1 MKRFALLFLLLP
13 LGCGDSTPAAPYVR
27 ASDRPLL
34 RPDAPEMKTKAP
46 DKFKA
51 RFTTSQ
57 GAFTITVDRKVAPL
71 GADRFYHL
79 VKGRFFEDAR
89 FFRVLSGFMVQFG
102 IPADPAESVLW
113 KNANIPDD
121 PVRET
126 NTRGMVTYA
135 TAGPGTR
142 TTQIFINYSNGNKRL
157 DQSGFAPFG
166 EVTEGME
173 VVDKLYAGYG
183 EGEPSGSGPSQK
195 RLEKEGNPYLLRD
208 FPKLDYIKK
217 AEIVD

>member
-1 MKRFALLFLLLP
+1 
-13 LGCGDSTPAAPYVR
+13 
-27 ASDRPLL
+27 
-34 RPDAPEMKTKAP
+34 
-46 DKFKA
+46 
-51 RFTTSQ
+51 
-57 GAFTITVDRKVAPL
+57 
-71 GADRFYHL
+71 
-79 VKGRFFEDAR
+79 
-89 FFRVLSGFMVQFG
+89 
-102 IPADPAESVLW
+102 
-113 KNANIPDD
+113 
-121 PVRET
+121 VRET

-183 EGEPSGSGPSQK
+183 EGEPSGNGPSQK